1 MTIELF
7 NIITFHNPLRF
18 TYGMFLDFS
27 HWTTVSEV
35 TCPNSEE
42 HTAKLET
49 LTDCQR
55 LCVNEKNCI
64 GVSFSNYWT
73 TEDRNSH
80 CYFCRDADTLT
91 DKNYDVYLRP
101 GKP

>member
-1 MTIELF
+1 
-7 NIITFHNPLRF
+7 
-18 TYGMFLDFS
+18 MFLDFS